1 MKWTLREWEE
11 KVDVFIQRKL
21 FFEAHQMMMDVFW
34 MYFDCVAVLRKDTTR
49 LSISQNVLIA
59 NSKTKESVNSTT
71 KTKERNVVARD
82 RLVNFDVWYENCK
95 PVL

>member
-1 MKWTLREWEE
+1 
-11 KVDVFIQRKL
+11 
-21 FFEAHQMMMDVFW
+21 

-82 RLVNFDVWYENCK
+82 RLVNFDV
-95 PVL
+95 

>member
-1 MKWTLREWEE
+1 MNTERMRGKSGCLYS
-11 KVDVFIQRKL
+11 KKAL
-21 FFEAHQMMMDVFW
+21 FWGSPDDDW
-34 MYFDCVAVLRKDTTR
+34 MYFECIFCVAVLRKDTTR

-71 KTKERNVVARD
+71 KLKERNVVARY